1 MLSFFERLVKPF
13 PPEEPT
19 QPPGTLLAFCRH
31 YTRGLEPYLFSMS
44 LLTALIAIAE
54 VSMFGFLG
62 QLVDWLVHKQPDS
75 LLADEGGRLLV
86 MTLLMLVG
94 LPLLVLVHSMLLH
107 QTLLGNYPMVIRW
120 QAHRYLLRQRISKG
134 HPQFV
139 ALRGGL
145 TTSLAIHT

>member
-13 PPEEPT
+13 PPGEPT

-62 QLVDWLVHKQPDS
+62 QLLVDWLVHKQPDS
-75 LLADEGGRLLV
+75 LLADEGTPAGDDPV
-86 MTLLMLVG
+86 DAGGAAAAGVG
-94 LPLLVLVHSMLLH
+94 ALH
-107 QTLLGNYPMVIRW
+107 AAAPDVAGNYPW
-120 QAHRYLLRQRISKG
+120 
-134 HPQFV
+134 
-139 ALRGGL
+139 
-145 TTSLAIHT
+145 